1 MCSITPQ
8 DLTFGTRITYKT
20 FRRTVM
26 TLSQRASLTSP
37 VGAKPK
43 AIHPPTDRKGKSPK
57 KPEDDET
64 DASSTHQSGDDAD
77 TTSLRPS
84 DISEYS
90 TDEND

>member
-1 MCSITPQ
+1 VLDNTTRSDIWHQ
-8 DLTFGTRITYKT
+8 DHVQDFSSDSDDFESESESDK
-20 FRRTVM
+20 
-26 TLSQRASLTSP
+26 P
-37 VGAKPK
+37 VGSKPK

-64 DASSTHQSGDDAD
+64 DASSTHQSRDDAD